1 LLIKIKLIE
10 EQIKQQQDTLTTL
23 NFKKM
28 EEDKQKQKLIESII
42 KEVEK
47 QTVALISN
55 ILKKNSKIILFNLLS
70 KIKMRM
76 NKY

>member
-1 LLIKIKLIE
+1 MLIKIKLIE

-55 ILKKNSKIILFNLLS
+55 ILKKNSKIILSNLLS